1 MKKQYH
7 NLIIDDN
14 LWSLFVKFFRE
25 IKGYQDWTEEQ
36 INLSM
41 NNDDVQEF
49 VTWIATQT
57 TDKPLDIL
65 IMINSN
71 NLEEV

>member
-1 MKKQYH
+1 MKKQHH
-7 NLIIDDN
+7 NLILDDN
-14 LWSLFVKFFRE
+14 LWDLFVKFFRE

-36 INLSM
+36 IDLSM
-41 NNDDVQEF
+41 NNDDIQEF
-49 VTWIATQT
+49 ITWIATQT

-65 IMINSN
+65 IMIGSN